1 MNMSIPGKFSDI
13 IYQKR
18 ISIQMTQ
25 KTVAELSDIST
36 RHYQDVE
43 MGRVNPSLSVAIRIA
58 AVLDVGL
65 DSLKSEV

>member
-1 MNMSIPGKFSDI
+1 MSIPGKFSDI

-65 DSLKSEV
+65 ASLKSEV

>member
-1 MNMSIPGKFSDI
+1 MSIPGKFSDI

-43 MGRVNPSLSVAIRIA
+43 MGRVNPPLSVAIRIA
-58 AVLDVGL
+58 SVLDVGL

>member
-1 MNMSIPGKFSDI
+1 MSIPGKFSDI

-25 KTVAELSDIST
+25 KTVAELSDISI

-58 AVLDVGL
+58 AALDVGL

>member
-1 MNMSIPGKFSDI
+1 MSIPGKFSDI

>member
-1 MNMSIPGKFSDI
+1 
-13 IYQKR
+13 
-18 ISIQMTQ
+18 MTN
-25 KTVAELSDIST
+25 TAN